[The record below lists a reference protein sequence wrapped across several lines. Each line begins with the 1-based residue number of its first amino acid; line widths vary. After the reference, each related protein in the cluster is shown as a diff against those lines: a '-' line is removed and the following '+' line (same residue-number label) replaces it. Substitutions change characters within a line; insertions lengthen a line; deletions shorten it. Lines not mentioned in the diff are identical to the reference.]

1 MTIKEIVIVY
11 LVVINVATFLTYG
24 IDKWKAKKS
33 LWRIREASLLGL
45 AVFGGSI
52 GAWLGMKVWHHKT
65 MHKKF
70 KYGIPLIL
78 VVQIVIVL
86 LTSCK
91 TKQAV
96 ELSAPIHSHQV
107 EQEHS
112 CVPSVASDQ
121 RSSAPNVFLVMYDEK
136 VGKAPLQKAVKAYK
150 CEVIYDYNIIN
161 GMALKKP
168 DDKTLEET
176 MQYFKGVKGVLTVEY
191 DHVIRLT
198 DPIKPRLETK

>member
-1 MTIKEIVIVY
+1 MTIKQIILIY
-11 LVVINVATFLTYG
+11 LIAINVVAFFLYG
-24 IDKWKAKKS
+24 IDKWKAKRSK
-33 LWRIREASLLGL
+33 WRISEATLLGL
-45 AVFGGSI
+45 AVIGGSI

-78 VVQIVIVL
+78 MAQIAIVL

-91 TKQAV
+91 TKQTV
-96 ELSAPIHSHQV
+96 ELSAPVREYQI

-112 CVPSVASDQ
+112 
-121 RSSAPNVFLVMYDEK
+121 PNVFLVMYDEK
-136 VGKAPLQKAVKAYK
+136 VGNTPLQKAIKAYG

-168 DDKTLEET
+168 DAKTLEET
-176 MQYFKGVKGVLTVEY
+176 IQYFKGVKGVLTVEY
-191 DHVIRLT
+191 DHIIRLT
-198 DPIKPRLETK
+198 DPIKPRLETR

>member
-11 LVVINVATFLTYG
+11 LVVINMATFLTYG

-45 AVFGGSI
+45 AVLGGSI

-112 CVPSVASDQ
+112 S
-121 RSSAPNVFLVMYDEK
+121 NVFLVMYDEK

-176 MQYFKGVKGVLTVEY
+176 TQYFKGVKGVLTVEY
-191 DHVIRLT
+191 DHIIRLT
-198 DPIKPRLETK
+198 DPIKPRLETR